1 MGFDHI
7 KNKHALYRGKDCM
20 QTFCESLR
28 KHAKNV
34 TDFRERKHVTI
45 NKMQAYVTFMKQ
57 KS

>member
-28 KHAKNV
+28 KHTKNV
-34 TDFRERKHVTI
+34 TDFRKKNMLPLTKCKRMLHL
-45 NKMQAYVTFMKQ
+45 
-57 KS
+57 